1 MKRVFAAVVLTLGLV
16 AAGCG
21 GSKSDTTPTE
31 KWAGDLCSA
40 VNTWRTSITSIVSS
54 VQQNGV
60 TKDSLKNA
68 LDQAKSDT
76 KKLTDDLKSLGRP
89 NTEAGDEAQA
99 DVDQLA
105 TELDDGLA
113 KVGDAVDNASGTQG
127 MLSAVSVIGGTL
139 STMAQQFRTTLTALE
154 GLGEGQKEIKQAF
167 QTVPACK
174 ELTASSS

>member
-1 MKRVFAAVVLTLGLV
+1 MKRVFAAVVLTLALV